1 MKLGLLSLYLSTGF
15 LAFIVL
21 GAVFTPFTFRASAAT
36 ESSILASI
44 LPENP
49 APNENTTITLSSYA
63 NNLDNVLISWSVNGQ
78 KSFSGIGKKFFSVN
92 APAAGSEMSVVAII
106 SLPEG
111 ATDIETI
118 IRPAVTV
125 LLWQANDSYV
135 PPFYKGKAMPTPESE
150 VKVVA
155 MPEIKSGSQAVDP
168 KNMVYA
174 WKKDYSNDQEAS
186 GYGKNYF
193 VFLNDYLD
201 SSNNISVTASTVD
214 QKYSSGAD
222 IEVGTT
228 QPKVLFY
235 RHDTDLGTIWEQA
248 LGNGHKILGD
258 TIIEAAPY
266 FVSPKNLRVP
276 FLTWNW
282 FINDNPVSISGFRKN
297 LMPVTVEAGVSGTSK
312 IKLEIANSVK
322 IFGKASK
329 EISVEF

>member
-1 MKLGLLSLYLSTGF
+1 MRLRF
-15 LAFIVL
+15 LFLITAFIVS
-21 GAVFTPFTFRASAAT
+21 GALLPLKASAAT
-36 ESSILASI
+36 ESSILASV

-63 NNLDNVLISWSVNGQ
+63 NNLDSVLISWSVNGQ
-78 KSFSGIGKKFFSVN
+78 KSFSGIGKKSFSVN
-92 APAAGSEMSVVAII
+92 APAAGSEMSVIAAV

-111 ATDIETI
+111 AIDIETI

-135 PPFYKGKAMPTPESE
+135 PPFYRGKAMPMPESE

-155 MPEIKSGSQAVDP
+155 MPEIKSGSQTVDP

-174 WKKDYSNDQEAS
+174 WRKDYSNDQEAS
-186 GYGKNYF
+186 GYGKDNF
-193 VFLNDYLD
+193 IFFNDYLD

-214 QKYSSGAD
+214 QKYSSNAN

-228 QPKVLFY
+228 QPKVVFY
-235 RHDTDLGTIWEQA
+235 RHDADLGTIWEQA
-248 LGNGHKILGD
+248 LANGHKILGD

-266 FVSPKNLRVP
+266 FMSPKNLQVP
-276 FLTWNW
+276 LLTWNW
-282 FINDNPVSISGFRKN
+282 FINDSPVNISGFREN

-322 IFGKASK
+322 LFGKAGK